1 LRPGDFSADIDCQ
14 QLAGIYCSMMF
25 GAIYQWVVAA
35 DALDLDAFFEYL
47 EKMLT
52 FYVIN
57 ARH

>member
-1 LRPGDFSADIDCQ
+1 MEELRVAEAADERSRPPDPEEVE
-14 QLAGIYCSMMF
+14 A
-25 GAIYQWVVAA
+25 VAA

>member
-1 LRPGDFSADIDCQ
+1 
-14 QLAGIYCSMMF
+14 MMF

-35 DALDLDAFFEYL
+35 DALNLDAFFEYL